1 MWECLSSSVCG
12 GYVRP
17 RTSGTPV
24 CAHFAKWTHYY
35 LHFIL
40 KADYLSRSICLG
52 YDIKHVWGV
61 LSFQTRML
69 SAADALLSQH

>member
-1 MWECLSSSVCG
+1 MNTLAVSWTRAREGCLMWECLSSSVCG

-17 RTSGTPV
+17 YTGGTPG

-40 KADYLSRSICLG
+40 KADYLSRSICLD
-52 YDIKHVWGV
+52 YDLIHV
-61 LSFQTRML
+61 
-69 SAADALLSQH
+69 